1 MKMAILERKFEEVGE
16 MKIRKNPVI
25 LTVFVIATLL
35 FMIATSGSVVG
46 DLTTPADGEKKVSV
60 DIEIIIQFDSPM
72 DTGSVTVTFDPD
84 PEVQLTREWSN
95 NDTTLK
101 LTLSKSLAYEKQY
114 TVTVGGNPKVG
125 VYQVRKVT
133 FTTEPEPIILF
144 GFNIQ
149 EELPLLGFS
158 IWNLIM
164 FIVVLIVGLIIVK
177 IVGRAVKKSLLRAK
191 ATEILA
197 EFTSRF
203 VKIIILI
210 FVVFTALGF
219 LGLDVGQYILGL
231 AVVMGFVLGFAL
243 GDTLS
248 NIASGFMVAITKPFK
263 AGDFVT
269 VSGESGVIKSVGI
282 SVTEL
287 DTPDNKRIIIPNK
300 VVYGSNIVNFTRN
313 SIRRVDMTTGVSYGD
328 DLDKVL
334 KTTMAVITS
343 HPKVLKDPAPQV
355 AVTEMADSSVN
366 FVVRPWCKTEDYW
379 DVFFD
384 LQKAI
389 KQAYDRE
396 GISIPFPQ
404 RDLHIT
410 ERK

>member
-1 MKMAILERKFEEVGE
+1 MRT
-16 MKIRKNPVI
+16 RKNPVI
-25 LTVFVIATLL
+25 LTVFVIVSLL
-35 FMIATSGSVVG
+35 FMIAISGSVVG
-46 DLTTPADGEKKVSV
+46 VSTTPEDGEKDVPV
-60 DIEIIIQFDSPM
+60 DTDIIIQFEKPM
-72 DTGSVTVTFDPD
+72 NISTVNVKLEPD
-84 PEVQLTREWSN
+84 PGITYTQDWSN
-95 NDTTLK
+95 LDINLK
-101 LTLSKSLAYEKQY
+101 LTPSGSLSNDKKY
-114 TVTVGGNPKVG
+114 TVIISG
-125 VYQVRKVT
+125 YQKDDEPAGHRFS
-133 FTTEPEPIILF
+133 FTTEPEAIEIF
-144 GFNIQ
+144 GINLQ
-149 EELPLLGFS
+149 EDLPLVGFS
-158 IWNLIM
+158 LWNLIM
-164 FIVVLIVGLIIVK
+164 FVVVLIVGMIVVK

-203 VKIIILI
+203 VKIILLI

-219 LGLDVGQYILGL
+219 LGLDMGQYILGL

-248 NIASGFMVAITKPFK
+248 NIASGFMVAITKPFQ

-269 VSGESGVIKSVGI
+269 VSGESGVIQSVGI

-300 VVYGSNIVNFTRN
+300 IVYGSNIINFTRN
-313 SIRRVDMTTGVSYGD
+313 PIRRVDMTTGVGYED
-328 DLDKVL
+328 DLDKAI

-396 GISIPFPQ
+396 GLSIPFPQ
-404 RDLHIT
+404 RDLHVI
-410 ERK
+410 ERKEG

>member
-1 MKMAILERKFEEVGE
+1 

-25 LTVFVIATLL
+25 LTVFVIVALF
-35 FMIATSGSVVG
+35 FMIAISSSVVG
-46 DLTTPADGEKKVSV
+46 FKTTPKDGDEDVTV
-60 DIEIIIQFDSPM
+60 DPEIIIQFDGQM
-72 DTGSVTVTFDPD
+72 ETGTVNITFDPD
-84 PEVQLTREWSN
+84 PGITFTREWSN
-95 NDTTLK
+95 DDSKLK
-101 LTLSKSLAYEKQY
+101 LTPSDSLSNEKLY
-114 TVTVGGNPKVG
+114 TVSVSGLQQDGN
-125 VYQVRKVT
+125 RT
-133 FTTEPEPIILF
+133 FESFSFTTEPAAIEIFGINLEEP
-144 GFNIQ
+144 
-149 EELPLLGFS
+149 LPLIGFS
-158 IWNLIM
+158 LWNLIM
-164 FIVVLIVGLIIVK
+164 FIVVLIVGMIVVK

-203 VKIIILI
+203 VKIILLI
-210 FVVFTALGF
+210 FVVMTALGF
-219 LGLDVGQYILGL
+219 LGLDVSQYILGL

-248 NIASGFMVAITKPFK
+248 NIAAGFMVAITKPFK

-269 VSGESGVIKSVGI
+269 VSGESGVIMSVGI

-287 DTPDNKRIIIPNK
+287 DTPDKKRIIIPNK
-300 VVYGSNIVNFTRN
+300 IVYGSNIINFTRN
-313 SIRRVDMTTGVSYGD
+313 PIRRVDMTTGVGYED
-328 DLDKVL
+328 DLDKAI
-334 KTTMAVITS
+334 KTTMAVVTS

-404 RDLHIT
+404 RDLHII
-410 ERK
+410 ERKEG